1 LPTDVSPRVGQTV
14 TLVLTEQVDI
24 EGGWIPLS
32 ALAEGDKGLWTVF
45 RVTKESNER
54 ARLLRESVE
63 ILHSSSA
70 YAYVRGTLPS
80 EALVVSAGLQRLS
93 PGMAVQPIPTIR
105 VRD

>member
-1 LPTDVSPRVGQTV
+1 
-14 TLVLTEQVDI
+14 
-24 EGGWIPLS
+24 
-32 ALAEGDKGLWTVF
+32 LWTVF
-45 RVTKESNER
+45 RVTIESNER